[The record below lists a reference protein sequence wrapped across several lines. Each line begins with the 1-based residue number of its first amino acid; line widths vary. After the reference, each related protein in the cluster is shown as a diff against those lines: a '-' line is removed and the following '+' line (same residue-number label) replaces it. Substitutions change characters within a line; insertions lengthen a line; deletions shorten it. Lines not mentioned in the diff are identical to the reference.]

1 MAKTALKVKA
11 ARKPKFA
18 VRGYTRCQRCGRP
31 KAVYRKFGLCRICL
45 REMAHRGELPGVTKS
60 SWWPHPPHERCRSPR
75 ATRRETTPRRNTHT
89 MTMTDP
95 IADMLTRLR
104 NANQAF
110 HDEVTMPHSNIKQ
123 GVAEILKQEGYITS
137 FEVADPEEGQVG
149 KKLTI
154 TLKYGRN
161 RERSIAGVR
170 RISKPGLRVYAKHT
184 GLPKVLGGLG
194 VAIISTSQGLLTDRQ
209 ANQKGVGG
217 EVLAYVW

>member
-1 MAKTALKVKA
+1 
-11 ARKPKFA
+11 
-18 VRGYTRCQRCGRP
+18 
-31 KAVYRKFGLCRICL
+31 
-45 REMAHRGELPGVTKS
+45 
-60 SWWPHPPHERCRSPR
+60 
-75 ATRRETTPRRNTHT
+75 

-110 HDEVTMPHSNIKQ
+110 HDDVTMPYSKLKE

-137 FEVADPEEGQVG
+137 WKVEDNVDGEGNPSVG
-149 KKLTI
+149 KALTV

-209 ANQKGVGG
+209 ANSKGVGG